1 MSQRGSSNSTL
12 IILNEARGATDDSQE
27 LGLNVGGS
35 FVTTTVPVL
44 TPTQIAASSPTTSK
58 TAKGDVLIYL
68 NKNNSAISL
77 AGFPGDAARNN
88 TLDTESSYYAT
99 DLLCEGPI
107 EGLVDSDGN
116 ILNYI
121 SVNDT
126 VSNRASSLSYG
137 IYYNDS
143 PVRDKR
149 TGFLNFSSVNFNISL
164 GNEVEN
170 TNSKSSAVYKYD
182 SKIYD
187 LETTPNNITYKL
199 YQFDERTFTDGTTDP
214 TELGLINARSLAR
227 NFSHYIKNKYVTS
240 ATVNIKVDNLFFIGG
255 KGETYSNHLRFVVCV
270 SNLNSGIRSYYFF
283 QGYFVVKGS
292 PSMIPIEIEF
302 FKKTDSKAA
311 NNEYIINVYS
321 VEKRLSITN
330 EDETNF
336 VKEFSVDSVVERVD
350 YSFSYPYSAICENII
365 SSKHFSSVPVRSFDC
380 KLLKIKV
387 PDIYDGD
394 IREYNGDWSGNFSK
408 TLKWTDDP
416 AWIFYDLCSNARYGL
431 AKSFMTENDLNK
443 WDMLKISK
451 FCNELVITNAST
463 KYVPNSFNY
472 DNNVKNTEADFNTIT
487 FEWTDTLQ
495 KLQQVYPEKSLLFL
509 YDVKNEF
516 NENIKIN
523 FKKIILSTTLV
534 GSTAKLKLCNDFG
547 VRSFIE
553 SDLNGKF
560 YKALQ
565 SYVGGNP
572 AVLNTEEKIKEYALN
587 YVSYN
592 IVAGVANIN
601 EGVSQKISKTKI
613 FDSSLK
619 IKSGKC
625 VARHHGYFD
634 FLEPRFSANLYIN
647 DATEGLKILSDMASI
662 FRGVFYFRNGL
673 LNLTIDV
680 KKPVVYVFTN
690 SNVKDGVFDYASA
703 NKETSFTVIKV
714 SYLDKTDNFKD
725 KIVYVEDSELVRKY
739 GLIEKEI
746 LGFGITSKYQA
757 ERIGKWFLAT
767 SKLESQTVSFTTG
780 IEATNLKIGDIVRVA
795 DNLKFND
802 QKFGRVISLDF
813 NNNCIYVD
821 RELGEDLLGKKINL
835 FSIVNDEALETTLT
849 IFEFNNAELKLKV
862 LPKSFISW
870 NLISKTSSTDNGSVV
885 FGDNVGSAGWT
896 RKAYTKQSYI
906 ENCQIS
912 FKVFYT
918 GVFLACGLSAINNPK
933 LDQTDID
940 YGFEIDSSNNLYYR
954 EGSTQVSFSK
964 TITKDDVLKI
974 IFDGSK
980 IKYFLNDLFLRETNR
995 SVGNPLYGVAA
1006 FNTPYARISD
1016 VDFTT
1021 YPEINYGNFANL
1033 RSDANFS
1040 INLREDINDEDLYR
1054 IITITET
1061 SINEYNLSLMRF
1073 SNQKFDFVDEDSFID
1088 KKQNQKKQIVFSTDD
1103 YIKPALTDA
1112 DTSKYIE
1119 ILNMSYAQAVATDF
1133 DHVFYIETEVFNT
1146 DFSAPIYEYVKINFI
1161 EYFNVL
1167 SNNSNVFGLYCNV
1180 IKDGKIL
1187 KFKVYKNEAAKITV
1201 FLGQKR
1207 EGSQTSISF
1216 DIDLYAFDSNMKL
1229 INV

>member
-1 MSQRGSSNSTL
+1 MSRQDNPLRL
-12 IILNEARGATDDSQE
+12 IDGGGTTDEREE
-27 LGLNVGGS
+27 LGLNVGGG
-35 FVTTTVPVL
+35 FVSTVVPIP
-44 TPTQIAASSPTTSK
+44 TNTQIATSSTTASQ
-58 TAKGDVLIYL
+58 TAKNDVLIYL
-68 NKNNSAISL
+68 NRNNSAISV
-77 AGFPGDAARNN
+77 AGFPGDTARNN
-88 TLDTESSYYAT
+88 TLDTETSYYAT

-107 EGLVDSDGN
+107 EGLVDSDGS

-121 SVNDT
+121 SVSDT
-126 VSNRASSLSYG
+126 ISNRASSLSYG

-143 PVRDKR
+143 PIRDKR
-149 TGFLNFSSVNFNISL
+149 TSFLNFSSVNFNISL

-170 TNSKSSAVYKYD
+170 SNSTSSAVYKYD

-187 LETTPNNITYKL
+187 LERTPDGIVFNL
-199 YQFDERTFTDGTTDP
+199 YQFDEDFFIDSGNNTDKQKA
-214 TELGLINARSLAR
+214 LINARSLAR

-240 ATVNIKVDNLFFIGG
+240 ATVNIKVDNLFYIGG
-255 KGETYSNHLRFVVCV
+255 KGETFSNHLRFVVCV
-270 SNLNSGIRSYYFF
+270 SNLNTGVRSYYFF

-302 FKKTDSKAA
+302 FKKTDSKAT

-321 VEKRLSITN
+321 VEKRFSASSEESN
-330 EDETNF
+330 NF
-336 VKEFSVDSVVERVD
+336 SKEFSVDSIIERVD
-350 YSFSYPYSAICENII
+350 YSFSYPYSAVCENLI

-380 KLLKIKV
+380 KLLKIKI

-394 IREYNGDWSGNFSK
+394 VREYNGDWSGYFSK

-416 AWIFYDLCSNARYGL
+416 AWIFYDLCTNARYGL

-463 KYVPNSFNY
+463 KYTANSFDYN
-472 DNNVKNTEADFNTIT
+472 NNVKNTEKDFNVIT
-487 FEWTDTLQ
+487 FNWTDTLQ

-523 FKKIILSTTLV
+523 FKKIILSTTLD

-572 AVLNTEEKIKEYALN
+572 AILNTEEKIKEYALN
-587 YVSYN
+587 YVSQN
-592 IVAGVANIN
+592 IVAGVANVN

-625 VARHHGYFD
+625 VARHYGYFD
-634 FLEPRFSANLYIN
+634 FLEPRFSANIYIN

-690 SNVKDGVFDYASA
+690 SNVKDGFFNYASP

-725 KIVYVEDSELVRKY
+725 KIVYVEDSELIRKY

-780 IEATNLKIGDIVRVA
+780 IEATNLKIGDIVRIA

-802 QKFGRVISLDF
+802 QKFGRVTSLDF
-813 NNNCIYVD
+813 NNNYIYVD
-821 RELGEDLLGKKINL
+821 RELGEDILGKKIKL

-849 IFEFNNAELKLKV
+849 IFEFNNPELRLKV

-870 NLISKTSSTDNGSVV
+870 NLISKTFSADDSSVV
-885 FGDNVGSAGWT
+885 FADNVGSAAWT
-896 RKAYTKQSYI
+896 RKAYTKQSYT

-912 FKVFYT
+912 FKVFFL
-918 GVFLACGLSAINNPK
+918 GVFLVCGLSEINNPT

-940 YGFEIDSSNNLYYR
+940 YGFEVDSSNNLYYR
-954 EGSTQVSFSK
+954 EGNTQVSFSK

-974 IFDGSK
+974 IFDGTK
-980 IKYFLNDLFLRETNR
+980 IKYFLNDLFLRETSR
-995 SVGNPLYGVAA
+995 SVGNQLYGVAA
-1006 FNTPYARISD
+1006 FNTPSARIYD
-1016 VDFTT
+1016 VNFTT

-1040 INLREDINDEDLYR
+1040 INLRDDINDEDLYR
-1054 IITITET
+1054 IITITES
-1061 SINEYNLSLMRF
+1061 SINDYNLTLMRF

-1088 KKQNQKKQIVFSTDD
+1088 KNQNNKKQIVFSTDD
-1103 YIKPALTDA
+1103 YIRPALTDLQ
-1112 DTSKYIE
+1112 IQGGLGF
-1119 ILNMSYAQAVATDF
+1119 LNMSYTEAVSTDF

-1146 DFSAPIYEYVKINFI
+1146 DFGALIYESIVLNFI
-1161 EYFNVL
+1161 KYFNDL
-1167 SNNSNVFGLYCNV
+1167 SDNSNVFGLYCNI

-1216 DIDLYAFDSNMKL
+1216 DIDLYAFDSNMRL